1 MLVYQIPV
9 KGGDTYPKKK
19 CLLMSNWSSQ
29 NHWRPSKNT
38 SSIGFIIMDLFYKI
52 YKKMHDGTGALI
64 NTTVSIWAK
73 KKEVFVAVVIV
84 ASL

>member
-9 KGGDTYPKKK
+9 KGGDKYPSCIYNGKNH
-19 CLLMSNWSSQ
+19 LLVSNWSSQ
-29 NHWRPSKNT
+29 NHRRPSKNT
-38 SSIGFIIMDLFYKI
+38 SSVGFIIMDLFYKI

-73 KKEVFVAVVIV
+73 N
-84 ASL
+84 